1 MAIRGINVLNIV
13 KLEPWLLDLHVLACV
28 LPLFSSSI
36 VFRSQMYVSI
46 LTLLFFVEIYKKT
59 IFWVIRSLRWP
70 HLIDDIPLCVTH
82 DTTKWSVV
90 SVSVC
95 EDDSERSSEEWEGDE
110 SAFHTYV
117 KWICILINALQL
129 SWYAKQHVL
138 MAAICRGAQA
148 KQRIGY
154 SFTVFLFATSALEWC
169 AFFSFAMWICCC
181 DVVDAMMSF
190 ITTSSLHS
198 CAQIIQTYTH
208 ERRKLDSSIWMC
220 RPHIVLGCWQLYFNV
235 VKQVSLADL
244 PV

>member
-1 MAIRGINVLNIV
+1 MAITGINVLNIV
-13 KLEPWLLDLHVLACV
+13 KLEPCLLDLHVLACV

-82 DTTKWSVV
+82 DTTEWSVV

-95 EDDSERSSEEWEGDE
+95 EDDSERSSEEWEGGE

-154 SFTVFLFATSALEWC
+154 SFISVC
-169 AFFSFAMWICCC
+169 H
-181 DVVDAMMSF
+181 V
-190 ITTSSLHS
+190 
-198 CAQIIQTYTH
+198 CAQVMRLFQFRDVNLLLLCGWCDDVIHYNIIFAFMCTNYTNIH
-208 ERRKLDSSIWMC
+208 PWKEKTWLICLDV
-220 RPHIVLGCWQLYFNV
+220 PATLGAGLLTALF
-235 VKQVSLADL
+235 
-244 PV
+244 